1 MGLCSGSDDCPVLES
16 TQRVKWGHAKKFTSE
31 IIFINNCIHA
41 LALSLKHN
49 ENIHCTYS
57 PEQCITA

>member
-31 IIFINNCIHA
+31 IVLSELLRKCIN
-41 LALSLKHN
+41 L
-49 ENIHCTYS
+49 E
-57 PEQCITA
+57 P